1 MRDPHVD
8 ALIYNI
14 EHDNSVD
21 YSQATPVDE
30 ENDSFQ
36 IRVENKTVCLKFK
49 DHYATETEARTAV
62 KSYIRSWELD
72 AALRGQPGQF
82 RLSFARS
89 RIVDRNPYPLVPGDV
104 NLAGTLCLGA
114 PTLNGTLSVIVPK
127 EYPQPPTGL
136 KMDPFNPDVSTIY
149 QRFERCLEG
158 KEPLPGMAYFCL
170 TMLEKHLSN
179 SRVDAASNFQISRKV
194 LDKIAILASNSGGPT
209 LARKAIGVGNE
220 LTSQQTLFLQEAIKA
235 IIRRVAT
242 VAHNPCQR
250 LKKITL
256 SDLPKLHK

>member
-104 NLAGTLCLGA
+104 NLAGTLCSGA

-158 KEPLPGMAYFCL
+158 KEPLPGMANLCL
-170 TMLEKHLSN
+170 NMLENRLSKN
-179 SRVDAASNFQISRKV
+179 RTEAARKYGISLQV
-194 LDKIAILASNSGGPT
+194 LNKIGNLVTNKGGPEA
-209 LARKAIGVGNE
+209 ARKASGVGNK
-220 LTSQQTLFLQEAIKA
+220 LTSEESRFLEEAVKK
-235 IIRRVAT
+235 IILRVAK
-242 VAHNPCQR
+242 VAHNPRQQLR
-250 LKKITL
+250 KIALT
-256 SDLPKLHK
+256 DLPQLPK